1 MRDTGFEVC
10 DDNMT
15 RLLFLHA
22 RWHCDG
28 TVSDLISLFWDI
40 LPINAERDMTITVK
54 QEQLKT
60 SQITIPA
67 PSKGWH
73 G

>member
-1 MRDTGFEVC
+1 MRDARFEVC

-28 TVSDLISLFWDI
+28 TVGDLVPLFWDI
-40 LPINAERDMTITVK
+40 FPIDAETGYNDNGKTGVVA
-54 QEQLKT
+54 QL
-60 SQITIPA
+60 SV
-67 PSKGWH
+67 H
-73 G
+73 YLLRLRV